1 MIVHYRC
8 YHKYLYI
15 SKIQCIQCIN
25 NNFLQISQKQTI
37 AEYYRK
43 NLFYIIFFTTYFKI
57 IEIDEIYLLLL

>member
-37 AEYYRK
+37 AEY
-43 NLFYIIFFTTYFKI
+43 
-57 IEIDEIYLLLL
+57 LL